1 MLHRLV
7 QDLQGDTI
15 IASDGEIGS
24 LADAYF
30 DDEHWTLRY
39 LVIDTGRWLPGRQ
52 VLVSPKAAAQVDDDV
67 LRLALSR
74 SQIEGAPGIDAD
86 PPVSKLM
93 RLAHQRQYVHP
104 YTGPFLWGM
113 MPPAAPPAE
122 GLQPQDPA
130 EREAARQAE
139 QRAERSHLRS
149 GKEVA
154 GYRIRAVDGE
164 LGHVEDFVV
173 DDASWT
179 ITGMIVDTKNWLPG
193 GHVVVPP
200 SAVDGIDALQQE
212 VSVRLRRDELKR
224 APEAS

>member
-15 IASDGEIGS
+15 IARDGEIGS

-30 DDEHWTLRY
+30 DDEHWRLRY

-67 LRLALSR
+67 LRVELSR

-113 MPPAAPPAE
+113 
-122 GLQPQDPA
+122 LQPQSPA

-139 QRAERSHLRS
+139 QRAERSHVRS

-154 GYRIRAVDGE
+154 GYRIRAADGE
-164 LGHVEDFVV
+164 LGHVEDVVV

-179 ITGMIVDTKNWLPG
+179 ITGMIVDTKSWLPG

-200 SAVDGIDALQQE
+200 SAVVGIDALRKE